1 RPPWSG
7 GTGRRYHDGIL
18 HFNRGEFERA
28 AECFERVLE
37 EVRDPGNPDHCLAR
51 VHAAEARANLG
62 LAYQHAGDHARAE
75 AQFTRALEENPTF
88 PDLRYQRARI
98 YERSGRT
105 DEAIADLRQALA
117 EHPHYLEAQLLLA
130 VCLGARGDREGSAAA
145 LAEALALGLEA
156 PDWGTPEV
164 AKNWAGEEWR
174 RLPPGVAVESRK
186 PGPLDLALAR
196 QQAGDLA
203 GAIAEL
209 EQVVRAQPGYAD
221 YRCRLAGLYLEAR
234 KPEAALEHLAVAL

>member
-98 YERSGRT
+98 YERSGRVA
-105 DEAIADLRQALA
+105 EAIAELERALA
-117 EHPHYLEAQLLLA
+117 EHPHYVEARLLLA
-130 VCLGARGDREGSAAA
+130 VCLGECGERERSAAE
-145 LAEALALGLEA
+145 LGEALALGLEA
-156 PDWGTPEV
+156 PEWVTPEV
-164 AKNWAGEEWR
+164 TRDGTRERWR
-174 RLPPGVAVESRK
+174 RLLPAEPGGQSTR
-186 PGPLDLALAR
+186 GPLDEALAH
-196 QQAGDLA
+196 QQAGDL
-203 GAIAEL
+203 GSAIAALADAVAE
-209 EQVVRAQPGYAD
+209 RPSYAD
-221 YRCRLAGLYLEAR
+221 LRCRLAGLLVEAGRLAEAR
-234 KPEAALEHLAVAL
+234 GQLRV